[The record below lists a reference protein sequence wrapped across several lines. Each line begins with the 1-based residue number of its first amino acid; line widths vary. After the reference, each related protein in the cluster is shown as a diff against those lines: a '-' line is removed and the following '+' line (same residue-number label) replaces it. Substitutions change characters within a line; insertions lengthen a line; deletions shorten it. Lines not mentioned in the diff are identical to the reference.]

1 MKSYDDIKSMLD
13 AELGAAITAHERE
26 LLNRHRTGEAL
37 ASARERYDRFTLHG
51 MIPEDFAEDESDISS

>member
-1 MKSYDDIKSMLD
+1 MLD
-13 AELGAAITAHERE
+13 AELGEAITAHERE

-37 ASARERYDRFTLHG
+37 ARARERYDRFTLHG